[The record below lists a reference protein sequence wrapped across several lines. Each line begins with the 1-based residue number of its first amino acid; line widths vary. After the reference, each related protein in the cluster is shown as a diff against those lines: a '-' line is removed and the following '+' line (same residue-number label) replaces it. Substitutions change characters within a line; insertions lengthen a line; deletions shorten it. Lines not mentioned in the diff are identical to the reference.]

1 MQEDRNK
8 GGYIGQ
14 AWLVI
19 ALALLYGGGLAG
31 VQTALSGK
39 IEQNKKAETYEV
51 IPDLVAGADASRT
64 EEVTIQ
70 GEDGKDTRA
79 YRVASSDGSHVG
91 WVLPAGGSGFADRI
105 ELLIGLDTEVTT
117 ITGLYVLDQK
127 ETPGLGDN
135 ITSDGFRQRFR
146 NAPTETPLLVVKTDP
161 SQNNEI
167 RALSG
172 ATISSESVAAIVNGA
187 LANCRT
193 PLRELTAQPQT
204 GRQGLVELTQ

>member
-1 MQEDRNK
+1 MQEERNR
-8 GGYIGQ
+8 GSYIGQ

-19 ALALLYGGGLAG
+19 VLALLYGGGLAG

-64 EEVTIQ
+64 EELTIR
-70 GEDGKDTRA
+70 GENGKDTRA
-79 YRVASSDGSHVG
+79 YKAVSSDGGHIG

-105 ELLIGLDTEVTT
+105 ELLIGLDTQIST

-135 ITSDGFRQRFR
+135 ITTDAFRERFR
-146 NAPTETPLLVVKTDP
+146 NAPTDRPLVVVKTDP
-161 SQNNEI
+161 SQENEI

-187 LANCRT
+187 LANCRA
-193 PLRELTAQPQT
+193 PLRELAAQARP
-204 GRQGLVELTQ
+204 GRQALVEPTQ